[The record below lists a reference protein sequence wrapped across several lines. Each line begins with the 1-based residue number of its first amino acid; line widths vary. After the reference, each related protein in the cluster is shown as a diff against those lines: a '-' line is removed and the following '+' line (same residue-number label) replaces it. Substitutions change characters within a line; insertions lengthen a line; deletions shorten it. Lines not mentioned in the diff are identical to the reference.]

1 MNAVTTVSDADA
13 ADARRGHTYVV
24 VLFFVCFAFSY
35 LDRQI
40 VSILVQPIKETLA
53 LTDTQIGLLQ
63 GFSFTLCY
71 ATAGVF
77 IARLI
82 DRSNRVRLIA
92 VCVAIWAVSTALC
105 GFAHNFGE
113 LLAARA
119 GTAIAEAG
127 LSPAA
132 LSIFSDL
139 YPPRKVTRAS
149 SVFMLGPYIGG
160 GVALFGGGMLL
171 GSIEHG
177 AGAAWLAGMG
187 LNGWQA
193 VFVAVGLP
201 GLALAAIVAL
211 SVREPQRRGVSS
223 TLRNVVA
230 NPATQGVV
238 PTETAPSAA
247 VVAEALQDSTPP
259 LKDVLRELFVKNR
272 FCLPYFAA
280 YVALITL
287 FYSHAAWFPTLLI
300 RHFHLTPRV
309 VGQMAA
315 PAYMFGGILGVLSA
329 GWLAG
334 RVSDAAAV
342 RKVLVLSGSAAA
354 LLVPA
359 AIAMP
364 LVGDVHI
371 AVVLYGASAFAAS
384 VAMALAPVPIQ
395 IAIPNRMRGRSIAL
409 LVFLTNAISGGL
421 GPFAVGFINERLG
434 GQSAGLGVALACVG
448 GVAAALSALLY
459 GVAARR
465 TPVFARA

>member
-1 MNAVTTVSDADA
+1 MNAVTTVSDSNDADT
-13 ADARRGHTYVV
+13 RRGHTYVV

-105 GFAHNFGE
+105 GFAHNFAE

-171 GSIEHG
+171 GALEHG
-177 AGAAWLAGMG
+177 AGAAWLAGIG

-211 SVREPQRRGVSS
+211 SVREPQRRGLSS
-223 TLRNVVA
+223 TLRTA
-230 NPATQGVV
+230 GLSPATRDVV
-238 PTETAPSAA
+238 STAKASAQVFA
-247 VVAEALQDSTPP
+247 DEAAHDSTPP

-272 FCLPYFAA
+272 FCLPYFGA

-300 RHFHLTPRV
+300 RHFHLTPRA

-315 PAYMFGGILGVLSA
+315 PAYMFGGILGVVSA
-329 GWLAG
+329 GLLAG

-342 RKVLVLSGSAAA
+342 RKVLALSGLAAA

-364 LVGDVHI
+364 LVGDVHV
-371 AVVLYGASAFAAS
+371 AVVLYGACAFAAS

-434 GQSAGLGVALACVG
+434 GHSAGLGVALACVG
-448 GVAAALSALLY
+448 GMAAAFSALLY

-465 TPVFARA
+465 TPAKTFS